1 MKMFARLVWKLLS
14 GSRGRLSV
22 AILALVAGATV
33 ISALLNLDLDLQH
46 KLTQE
51 FRAYGANVVLS
62 TTRSGASGA
71 RAAGGNVAGVTADA
85 PLLMDANTAMKAI
98 EETHTPQLLAA
109 APYLYVVARAADT
122 PLVVAGTW
130 LDQTPQ
136 LSPSW
141 KIVGQP
147 IVSRDDVAHCLVG
160 RGVAHQLNLEPGSP
174 LDLTY
179 EDRSAGLVVSAV
191 IDSGATEDNQV
202 FVNLPVAQQLAQLRG
217 GDVAP
222 QISLVQLSV
231 GGTQSAI
238 AAYVTRLA
246 KVLPASQFDVE
257 PIRQITEAEGS
268 LLHRIQLLIFS
279 MVLLILVLTALCVLA
294 TMAALAMER
303 RQDVGLMK
311 AIGGSISRVVGIFLA
326 EVSVLGV
333 GGGVLGCIAGFA
345 LSHWMGRRVF
355 GAAIGARWEI
365 FPLTVV
371 MMVLVALAG
380 ALPLRL
386 LGKVKPAVIFRGE

>member
-160 RGVAHQLNLEPGSP
+160 RGVAHQLNL
-174 LDLTY
+174 
-179 EDRSAGLVVSAV
+179 
-191 IDSGATEDNQV
+191 
-202 FVNLPVAQQLAQLRG
+202 
-217 GDVAP
+217 
-222 QISLVQLSV
+222 
-231 GGTQSAI
+231 
-238 AAYVTRLA
+238 
-246 KVLPASQFDVE
+246 
-257 PIRQITEAEGS
+257 
-268 LLHRIQLLIFS
+268 
-279 MVLLILVLTALCVLA
+279 
-294 TMAALAMER
+294 
-303 RQDVGLMK
+303 
-311 AIGGSISRVVGIFLA
+311 
-326 EVSVLGV
+326 
-333 GGGVLGCIAGFA
+333 
-345 LSHWMGRRVF
+345 
-355 GAAIGARWEI
+355 
-365 FPLTVV
+365 
-371 MMVLVALAG
+371 
-380 ALPLRL
+380 
-386 LGKVKPAVIFRGE
+386 